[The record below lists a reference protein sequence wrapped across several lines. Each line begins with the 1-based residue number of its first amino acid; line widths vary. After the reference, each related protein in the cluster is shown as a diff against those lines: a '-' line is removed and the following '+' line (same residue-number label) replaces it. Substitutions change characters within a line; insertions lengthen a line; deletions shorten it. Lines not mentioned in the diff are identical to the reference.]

1 MKYKFNV
8 FLKENDYRGGENF
21 ILEIDL
27 SDIEVSTIKRL
38 VKEYKKGYSRGLE
51 PIIGEGS
58 EEICE
63 RFYDIIFA
71 HIFFVSFQKCP
82 TIELKPEDEN
92 KIWDE
97 EKDIEYLMY
106 EYADDYDFDYEY
118 TIEIPSEFMPKK

>member
-8 FLKENDYRGGENF
+8 FLEENDYREGETF
-21 ILEIDL
+21 TIEINL
-27 SDIEVSTIKRL
+27 SDTEVSTIKKL

-58 EEICE
+58 EEIWE

-92 KIWDE
+92 KTWDE
-97 EKDIEYLMY
+97 ARDINYLTY
-106 EYADDYDFDYEY
+106 NYADDYDFDYEY
-118 TIEIPSEFMPKK
+118 TIEIPSEFMPNN